1 VSEVRFAGMSPVATI
16 DAHAVPGIADKTE
29 RSDLIALATLARL
42 HSETSNSSELGR
54 HYQQYPD
61 EYTDA
66 DDEHGNEIYSTEPH
80 GMSLSGASNTATIT
94 RLYCKF
100 ETAIR
105 ANRDAFAAL

>member
-1 VSEVRFAGMSPVATI
+1 MSTDDALPVSSTIWSRF
-16 DAHAVPGIADKTE
+16 
-29 RSDLIALATLARL
+29 
-42 HSETSNSSELGR
+42 NSSELGR

-61 EYTDA
+61 EYTNA
-66 DDEHGNEIYSTEPH
+66 DDKHGNEIYPTEPH

-105 ANRDAFAAL
+105 ANRDAFAALSNYLVKHCATSATSRTPDALD